1 MGTSVSR
8 NEDLTENEILKRF
21 VGKEAI
27 PLDDADYWDTL
38 LKYTLAMPKDRYD
51 ISLLLITFPIT
62 SNNPSMTPNPSFPQP
77 RTTGSGLA
85 TRDDMST
92 VYHPQSA
99 IGQPGHVSGGVPG
112 QGARAVVPVR
122 PAEQCPSLADL

>member
-21 VGKEAI
+21 VSKEAI

-51 ISLLLITFPIT
+51 I
-62 SNNPSMTPNPSFPQP
+62 
-77 RTTGSGLA
+77 R
-85 TRDDMST
+85 
-92 VYHPQSA
+92 
-99 IGQPGHVSGGVPG
+99 
-112 QGARAVVPVR
+112 
-122 PAEQCPSLADL
+122 